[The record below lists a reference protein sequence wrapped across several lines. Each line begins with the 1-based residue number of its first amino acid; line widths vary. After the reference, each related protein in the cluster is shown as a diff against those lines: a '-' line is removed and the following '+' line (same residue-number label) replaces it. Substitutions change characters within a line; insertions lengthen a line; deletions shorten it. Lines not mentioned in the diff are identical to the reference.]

1 MANNSKNVLP
11 FSHSILHKHPNHW
24 DQHTH
29 LQKVGVKAVK
39 VEMEEVVRE
48 EAWELH
54 ILD

>member
-1 MANNSKNVLP
+1 
-11 FSHSILHKHPNHW
+11 
-24 DQHTH
+24 
-29 LQKVGVKAVK
+29 VGVKAVK